1 MAFWFEEWMFSEIMV
16 CYYLFYSWTKTLH
29 TDASIVSIV
38 TGLREILKKNA
49 PRLCAD
55 NVMIKSKNIIARM
68 LKRAIGTVSLSHLS
82 RREKIESIE
91 VERKLTASPKS

>member
-1 MAFWFEEWMFSEIMV
+1 
-16 CYYLFYSWTKTLH
+16 
-29 TDASIVSIV
+29 
-38 TGLREILKKNA
+38 
-49 PRLCAD
+49 
-55 NVMIKSKNIIARM
+55 MIKSKNIIARM

>member
-1 MAFWFEEWMFSEIMV
+1 MDVFGDNSLLLPVLLMDKNTAYRCFD
-16 CYYLFYSWTKTLH
+16 CFYCHRPKGNTKK
-29 TDASIVSIV
+29 
-38 TGLREILKKNA
+38 ENA

-91 VERKLTASPKS
+91 VERKLAASPKS